1 MEEWSAWVAG
11 SGPDG
16 VGFLG
21 DLRLVP
27 RTAVLLAFQ
36 RFDQGEGRFRVGMLA
51 ASSSNMTDGEK
62 LRPGVTHTHRYPAV
76 SKGF

>member
-36 RFDQGEGRFRVGMLA
+36 RFDQGEGRF
-51 ASSSNMTDGEK
+51 SSRNACGE
-62 LRPGVTHTHRYPAV
+62 
-76 SKGF
+76 